1 MRGYFGLGQLSA
13 TEKQDILDQHKSLY
27 NGYQTMQPQVSN
39 TQPLYTYDFAGDKDG
54 MVVNNKGEVKKYTN
68 MGINEQYEKAGVCE
82 QCGGTMREDV
92 CEQCGGKMEGEVE
105 EGVGKLD
112 DIYDEED
119 LNPSAG
125 FDYIEGPSNSVDTF
139 EKMHKNLYK
148 EDEYEDDD
156 NENDGDENL
165 QVGDQLDEQGYTGG
179 GNAPNMDINIE
190 PAYNFRS
197 NGPDE
202 VYPTEGEMEEQTP
215 EDNTRYRRRGITYD
229 NLLSFIDYEKTQWD
243 ACHDFSDE
251 FEYADNIIS
260 SAIDNFFAETG
271 QDYENDDLFDEL
283 HDICKDWFGQEL
295 LSSYYEECGG
305 QEEEE
310 EEDFMFMESAFAD
323 EIDEVD
329 VSGSQGIYG
338 EMDPPY
344 DFDSEGPGKA
354 GPYQRTSYNEEE
366 MSEGDVP
373 SRFESFYNRFLTKE
387 YGSVEPIESDDKI
400 SFMKNG
406 DEVFTYYKKLKG
418 PTLSHHVSGFLRNIF
433 GFNFDDTE
441 DIFDKWFSKHFNL
454 EVDFNRKDY
463 IRNYIKNQ
471 KLKIKTY
478 NQFFGLKKPKN
489 WGKGDD
495 ITVDTIKDQIVGDL
509 TDGYDLSGINKEVVK
524 HGVDRFAQKW
534 YNDVR
539 NLDYDSAIYKTD
551 YISETDDWD
560 EFLGEIGIY
569 GEMEPPYVFD
579 PEGPGK
585 AGPYQRS
592 SYYEEEDE
600 DEESEED
607 FELDEDLKESFMNQK
622 EKVLKMMSRMKVI
635 K

>member
-39 TQPLYTYDFAGDKDG
+39 TQPLYVYDFAGDKDG
-54 MVVNNKGEVKKYTN
+54 MVVNNKGEVKRYTN

-125 FDYIEGPSNSVDTF
+125 FDYIEGSSNSVDTF

-156 NENDGDENL
+156 NEDDDNEDDDNEDDGFEDLEL
-165 QVGDQLDEQGYTGG
+165 GDQLDEQGYTGG
-179 GNAPNMDINIE
+179 GNAPDMDISNIE

-197 NGPDE
+197 DGPDE
-202 VYPTEGEMEEQTP
+202 VYPTEGEMEEQSP
-215 EDNTRYRRRGITYD
+215 EDNMRYRRRGIIYD

-243 ACHDFSDE
+243 MCHDFSDE

-271 QDYENDDLFDEL
+271 QDSETDEFFDKL
-283 HDICKDWFGQEL
+283 HDICKDWFGEDL
-295 LSSYYEECGG
+295 ISGYYEECGG

-344 DFDSEGPGKA
+344 DFDSKGPGKA

-366 MSEGDVP
+366 ID
-373 SRFESFYNRFLTKE
+373 
-387 YGSVEPIESDDKI
+387 
-400 SFMKNG
+400 
-406 DEVFTYYKKLKG
+406 
-418 PTLSHHVSGFLRNIF
+418 
-433 GFNFDDTE
+433 
-441 DIFDKWFSKHFNL
+441 
-454 EVDFNRKDY
+454 
-463 IRNYIKNQ
+463 
-471 KLKIKTY
+471 
-478 NQFFGLKKPKN
+478 
-489 WGKGDD
+489 
-495 ITVDTIKDQIVGDL
+495 
-509 TDGYDLSGINKEVVK
+509 
-524 HGVDRFAQKW
+524 
-534 YNDVR
+534 
-539 NLDYDSAIYKTD
+539 
-551 YISETDDWD
+551 
-560 EFLGEIGIY
+560 
-569 GEMEPPYVFD
+569 EMEV
-579 PEGPGK
+579 
-585 AGPYQRS
+585 
-592 SYYEEEDE
+592 E
-600 DEESEED
+600 DEEE
-607 FELDEDLKESFMNQK
+607 FEIDEDLQESFHNQK
-622 EKVLKMMSRMKVI
+622 NKIMEMMSRMKVI

>member
-179 GNAPNMDINIE
+179 GNAPDMDINIE

-271 QDYENDDLFDEL
+271 QDYENDNLFDEL
-283 HDICKDWFGQEL
+283 HDICKDWFGEDL
-295 LSSYYEECGG
+295 ISGYYEECGG

-329 VSGSQGIYG
+329 VSGSQ
-338 EMDPPY
+338 
-344 DFDSEGPGKA
+344 
-354 GPYQRTSYNEEE
+354 
-366 MSEGDVP
+366 
-373 SRFESFYNRFLTKE
+373 
-387 YGSVEPIESDDKI
+387 
-400 SFMKNG
+400 
-406 DEVFTYYKKLKG
+406 
-418 PTLSHHVSGFLRNIF
+418 
-433 GFNFDDTE
+433 
-441 DIFDKWFSKHFNL
+441 
-454 EVDFNRKDY
+454 
-463 IRNYIKNQ
+463 
-471 KLKIKTY
+471 
-478 NQFFGLKKPKN
+478 
-489 WGKGDD
+489 
-495 ITVDTIKDQIVGDL
+495 
-509 TDGYDLSGINKEVVK
+509 
-524 HGVDRFAQKW
+524 
-534 YNDVR
+534 
-539 NLDYDSAIYKTD
+539 
-551 YISETDDWD
+551 
-560 EFLGEIGIY
+560 GIY

-607 FELDEDLKESFMNQK
+607 FELDEDLKESFMEQK
-622 EKVLKMMSRMKVI
+622 NKVMKMMNRMKII

>member
-39 TQPLYTYDFAGDKDG
+39 TQPLYVYDFAGDKDG

-82 QCGGTMREDV
+82 QCGGTMKEDV

-119 LNPSAG
+119 LGNAE
-125 FDYIEGPSNSVDTF
+125 FDYVQGGGNKYGTF

-156 NENDGDENL
+156 YENDDNE
-165 QVGDQLDEQGYTGG
+165 QDDKVGSEDMQIDSSEMYEQFMDEQGYTGG
-179 GNAPNMDINIE
+179 GNTPMDLNIE
-190 PAYNFRS
+190 PAYNFQS
-197 NGPDE
+197 DGPDE
-202 VYPTEGEMEEQTP
+202 VYPTEGEMEEQSP
-215 EDNTRYRRRGITYD
+215 EDNMRYRRRGIIYD

-243 ACHDFSDE
+243 MCHDFSDE

-271 QDYENDDLFDEL
+271 QDSETDEFFDKL
-283 HDICKDWFGQEL
+283 HDICKDWFGEDL
-295 LSSYYEECGG
+295 ISGYYEECGG

-366 MSEGDVP
+366 ID
-373 SRFESFYNRFLTKE
+373 
-387 YGSVEPIESDDKI
+387 
-400 SFMKNG
+400 
-406 DEVFTYYKKLKG
+406 
-418 PTLSHHVSGFLRNIF
+418 
-433 GFNFDDTE
+433 
-441 DIFDKWFSKHFNL
+441 
-454 EVDFNRKDY
+454 
-463 IRNYIKNQ
+463 
-471 KLKIKTY
+471 
-478 NQFFGLKKPKN
+478 
-489 WGKGDD
+489 
-495 ITVDTIKDQIVGDL
+495 
-509 TDGYDLSGINKEVVK
+509 
-524 HGVDRFAQKW
+524 
-534 YNDVR
+534 
-539 NLDYDSAIYKTD
+539 
-551 YISETDDWD
+551 
-560 EFLGEIGIY
+560 
-569 GEMEPPYVFD
+569 EMEV
-579 PEGPGK
+579 
-585 AGPYQRS
+585 
-592 SYYEEEDE
+592 E
-600 DEESEED
+600 DEEE
-607 FELDEDLKESFMNQK
+607 FEIDEDLQESFHNQK
-622 EKVLKMMSRMKVI
+622 NKIMEMMSRMKVI

>member
-39 TQPLYTYDFAGDKDG
+39 TQPLYVYDFAGDKDG

-82 QCGGTMREDV
+82 QCGGTMKEDV

-119 LNPSAG
+119 LGNAE
-125 FDYIEGPSNSVDTF
+125 FDYVQGGGNKYGTF

-156 NENDGDENL
+156 YEDDDNEQDDVVGSENM
-165 QVGDQLDEQGYTGG
+165 QIDSSEMYEQFMDEQGYTGG
-179 GNAPNMDINIE
+179 GKTPMDLNIE
-190 PAYNFRS
+190 PAYNFQS
-197 NGPDE
+197 DGPDE
-202 VYPTEGEMEEQTP
+202 VYPTEGEMEEQAP
-215 EDNTRYRRRGITYD
+215 EDMIRYKRRGIVYD

-243 ACHDFSDE
+243 MCNDFSDE

-271 QDYENDDLFDEL
+271 QDSETDEFFDKL
-283 HDICKDWFGQEL
+283 HDICKDWFGEDL
-295 LSSYYEECGG
+295 ISGYYEECGG

-366 MSEGDVP
+366 ID
-373 SRFESFYNRFLTKE
+373 
-387 YGSVEPIESDDKI
+387 
-400 SFMKNG
+400 
-406 DEVFTYYKKLKG
+406 
-418 PTLSHHVSGFLRNIF
+418 
-433 GFNFDDTE
+433 
-441 DIFDKWFSKHFNL
+441 
-454 EVDFNRKDY
+454 
-463 IRNYIKNQ
+463 
-471 KLKIKTY
+471 
-478 NQFFGLKKPKN
+478 
-489 WGKGDD
+489 
-495 ITVDTIKDQIVGDL
+495 
-509 TDGYDLSGINKEVVK
+509 
-524 HGVDRFAQKW
+524 
-534 YNDVR
+534 
-539 NLDYDSAIYKTD
+539 
-551 YISETDDWD
+551 
-560 EFLGEIGIY
+560 
-569 GEMEPPYVFD
+569 EMEV
-579 PEGPGK
+579 
-585 AGPYQRS
+585 
-592 SYYEEEDE
+592 E
-600 DEESEED
+600 DEEE
-607 FELDEDLKESFMNQK
+607 FEIDEDLQESFHNQK
-622 EKVLKMMSRMKVI
+622 NKIMEMMSRMKVI

>member
-13 TEKQDILDQHKSLY
+13 AEKSDILDQHKSLY

-54 MVVNNKGEVKKYTN
+54 LVVNNKGEVKKYTN
-68 MGINEQYEKAGVCE
+68 MGINEQVNQSTGPYDECFISQGIPKEKIPQFCKSWETMGKCASEMMKGEFYKTTEFMDKVDAALDCMFKKIREEKDYGINEQVESKEMCE
-82 QCGGTMREDV
+82 QCGGRMTEGI
-92 CEQCGGKMEGEVE
+92 CEQCGGGEMEEAT
-105 EGVGKLD
+105 GKLD

-125 FDYIEGPSNSVDTF
+125 FDYIEGPSNSIDTF
-139 EKMHKNLYK
+139 EKMHHMKK
-148 EDEYEDDD
+148 IKSEGKYEDDD
-156 NENDGDENL
+156 NEDDAVVGSEDMQIDSSEMYEDETDDKPYEKGKRGMKASRARASFTPTPQENEILNNL
-165 QVGDQLDEQGYTGG
+165 FGQYGEDIPPIVIRYLRKLPRKTLLNRLVKVGLIDKDLLQGKETIDEQGYTGG
-179 GNAPNMDINIE
+179 GNAPDMDISNIE

-283 HDICKDWFGQEL
+283 HDICKDWFGEEL

-329 VSGSQGIYG
+329 VSGSQ
-338 EMDPPY
+338 
-344 DFDSEGPGKA
+344 
-354 GPYQRTSYNEEE
+354 
-366 MSEGDVP
+366 
-373 SRFESFYNRFLTKE
+373 
-387 YGSVEPIESDDKI
+387 
-400 SFMKNG
+400 
-406 DEVFTYYKKLKG
+406 
-418 PTLSHHVSGFLRNIF
+418 
-433 GFNFDDTE
+433 
-441 DIFDKWFSKHFNL
+441 
-454 EVDFNRKDY
+454 
-463 IRNYIKNQ
+463 
-471 KLKIKTY
+471 
-478 NQFFGLKKPKN
+478 
-489 WGKGDD
+489 
-495 ITVDTIKDQIVGDL
+495 
-509 TDGYDLSGINKEVVK
+509 
-524 HGVDRFAQKW
+524 
-534 YNDVR
+534 
-539 NLDYDSAIYKTD
+539 
-551 YISETDDWD
+551 
-560 EFLGEIGIY
+560 GIY

-607 FELDEDLKESFMNQK
+607 FELDEDLKESFMEQK
-622 EKVLKMMSRMKVI
+622 NKVMKMMNRMKII